1 MKKTK
6 IIASIGPASNDI
18 KVFEN
23 MVKNGVNVA
32 RINFSHATIEERK
45 KAVDTIVKVR
55 DKLNEN
61 VGILYDTKGPEFR
74 NGMLEND
81 SIVLEEG
88 KTIKIVKEDVLGN
101 NERFSVNYPKVLD
114 DLKVKDVIL
123 LENGLMK
130 MEVIEKNEDFV
141 NCKIISGGVLGNKK
155 SLNVPNVKLNIPFI
169 SSIDYEDIVYACHNK
184 ADFIAL
190 SFVSSKEDVL
200 SVRKI
205 LKEQNRENIKLI
217 SKIESMTGI
226 DNIDEIID
234 ESDGIMV
241 ARGDLGVEVKMTKL
255 PIYQKIIIEKCR
267 EKGKICVVATEML
280 ESMKKNLRPTRAE
293 VSDVANAVLDG
304 TDAVML
310 SGETTSGKYPIET
323 VKYMADICAEAEKYY
338 DNSFKNKVK
347 TGVTETIAASVVE
360 SSKVFD
366 IKVVVASTVSGYTA
380 RGISNLKP
388 DCYILATCTTKEVAR
403 SLSLN
408 YGVITTIVPFVKTT
422 DDIIKLARKEAIRVF
437 GLKEKDKV
445 LITGG
450 FSKNTEK
457 RITNFMKIEEI

>member
-32 RINFSHATIEERK
+32 RINFSHATIEERE

-101 NERFSVNYPKVLD
+101 NERFSVNYPKFLD

-155 SLNVPNVKLNIPFI
+155 SLNVPNVKL
-169 SSIDYEDIVYACHNK
+169 
-184 ADFIAL
+184 
-190 SFVSSKEDVL
+190 
-200 SVRKI
+200 
-205 LKEQNRENIKLI
+205 
-217 SKIESMTGI
+217 
-226 DNIDEIID
+226 
-234 ESDGIMV
+234 
-241 ARGDLGVEVKMTKL
+241 
-255 PIYQKIIIEKCR
+255 
-267 EKGKICVVATEML
+267 
-280 ESMKKNLRPTRAE
+280 
-293 VSDVANAVLDG
+293 
-304 TDAVML
+304 
-310 SGETTSGKYPIET
+310 
-323 VKYMADICAEAEKYY
+323 
-338 DNSFKNKVK
+338 
-347 TGVTETIAASVVE
+347 
-360 SSKVFD
+360 
-366 IKVVVASTVSGYTA
+366 
-380 RGISNLKP
+380 
-388 DCYILATCTTKEVAR
+388 
-403 SLSLN
+403 
-408 YGVITTIVPFVKTT
+408 
-422 DDIIKLARKEAIRVF
+422 
-437 GLKEKDKV
+437 
-445 LITGG
+445 
-450 FSKNTEK
+450 
-457 RITNFMKIEEI
+457 

>member
-169 SSIDYEDIVYACHNK
+169 SSIDYEDIVYACQNK

-205 LKEQNRENIKLI
+205 LKEQNREDIKLI

-323 VKYMADICAEAEKYY
+323 VKYMADICEEAEKYY

-422 DDIIKLARKEAIRVF
+422 DDIIKLARKEAIRVL